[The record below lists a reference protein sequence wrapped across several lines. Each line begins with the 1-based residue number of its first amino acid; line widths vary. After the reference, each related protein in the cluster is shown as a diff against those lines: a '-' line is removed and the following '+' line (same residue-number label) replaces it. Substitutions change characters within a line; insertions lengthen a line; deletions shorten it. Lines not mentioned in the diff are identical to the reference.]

1 MYKVSL
7 ISRGNEL
14 NKVCLSY
21 HSKSYD
27 SPKLYLE
34 SPEYVL
40 MNQKKKNLDSY
51 NCIIM
56 LDFAENC

>member
-40 MNQKKKNLDSY
+40 MNQKKNLDSY